1 MTSQEFCHKVERL
14 RSKQK
19 EYFRTRSSAAL
30 TDSKRLERE
39 IDEEIERVNKILQ
52 SRRSP
57 RLNFNEQ

>member
-1 MTSQEFCHKVERL
+1 MTPQEFFHKVERL

-19 EYFRTRSSAAL
+19 EYFRTRSSAAQ

>member
-1 MTSQEFCHKVERL
+1 MTPQEFFHKVERL

-19 EYFRTRSSAAL
+19 EYFCTRSSAAL